1 MHVITSS
8 QPPPVDPGTDS
19 SDNWFVELFLEGTV
33 VNSTTTPDAQ
43 TTTVTF
49 NMLMKGTLYSV
60 RVRGINEFGIG
71 SFSSFVIV
79 QTAVDRKLVIF
90 MYFFLDRPF
99 ALLDLLKIFPHCMC
113 VLVCLVP
120 LHATDSPIM
129 PLPVQTTCYIT
140 DRPLCLLPMQTLSTC
155 YVSYGQTLMPL
166 PMQTTCYVMDRPL
179 CLYLCRQPVAK
190 FSSVQ

>member
-1 MHVITSS
+1 VTNA

-71 SFSSFVIV
+71 SFSSFVIG
-79 QTAVDRKLVIF
+79 QTAVDRKLQHILAPECRDITASA
-90 MYFFLDRPF
+90 M
-99 ALLDLLKIFPHCMC
+99 
-113 VLVCLVP
+113 
-120 LHATDSPIM
+120 ATPSA
-129 PLPVQTTCYIT
+129 Y
-140 DRPLCLLPMQTLSTC
+140 R
-155 YVSYGQTLMPL
+155 
-166 PMQTTCYVMDRPL
+166 
-179 CLYLCRQPVAK
+179 AA
-190 FSSVQ
+190 